1 MKEFKLAFGR
11 GVQSVMLPEDHISD
25 VLEGVPTPACDVKE
39 ATLAAMRSPIGS
51 APLKEVVKSGDKVCL
66 VVADITRAWN
76 RASEFLIYVVDEL
89 NLAGIPDKDI
99 CIVFA
104 QGTHRPHTDEENI
117 TCVGEEVARRITMYQ
132 HISTDKS
139 QQTYLGK
146 TTLGTEVWID
156 KRVVD
161 ADKVILINAIS
172 THDMAGFGG
181 GRKLILP
188 GVAGDETIQ
197 INHCH
202 ALGEKFG
209 SGINPK
215 TRSTLLDDNPV
226 SDDMQE
232 ASDMVKPAFLVH
244 SVINSEGKICRMVGG
259 DPYEAW
265 LEGTK
270 LVYKTQKVPYTDKAD
285 IVFACAGGYPKDV
298 SLYQGSKCYDPSD
311 VVTKKGGVIIA
322 IMEASD
328 IYEPAAYL
336 DSFKYET
343 EADMEKALREH
354 FTIPF
359 FVAFNL
365 FCMTHQYTIILV
377 TKPENFE
384 AIRKTNQI
392 PVATVEEAWEIAK
405 KKMEDEGKK
414 DYTITVMA
422 HCASIVPYKDE

>member
-1 MKEFKLAFGR
+1 MTVYNRTGEKAERWVKTFG
-11 GVQSVMLPEDHISD
+11 GTAAA
-25 VLEGVPTPACDVKE
+25 TPKE
-39 ATLAAMRSPIGS
+39 AATG
-51 APLKEVVKSGDKVCL
+51 
-66 VVADITRAWN
+66 
-76 RASEFLIYVVDEL
+76 
-89 NLAGIPDKDI
+89 
-99 CIVFA
+99 
-104 QGTHRPHTDEENI
+104 
-117 TCVGEEVARRITMYQ
+117 
-132 HISTDKS
+132 
-139 QQTYLGK
+139 
-146 TTLGTEVWID
+146 
-156 KRVVD
+156 
-161 ADKVILINAIS
+161 
-172 THDMAGFGG
+172 
-181 GRKLILP
+181 
-188 GVAGDETIQ
+188 
-197 INHCH
+197 
-202 ALGEKFG
+202 
-209 SGINPK
+209 
-215 TRSTLLDDNPV
+215 
-226 SDDMQE
+226 
-232 ASDMVKPAFLVH
+232 
-244 SVINSEGKICRMVGG
+244 
-259 DPYEAW
+259 
-265 LEGTK
+265 
-270 LVYKTQKVPYTDKAD
+270 AD

-405 KKMEDEGKK
+405 KKMEEEGKK

-422 HCASIVPYKDE
+422 HCASIVPYKD